1 MIGPCVLCVS
11 ELQSSLTCCVVHAE
25 PCKSE
30 INNAFYGMNQKALA
44 LAHAN
49 QEYQDAQQMDQAAQ
63 QVVDTAT
70 GQFVLHLLFMVP
82 LTPTASGDH
91 DHVHR
96 GSPRGAVAQFKHFA
110 AKARKRQQ
118 TKAAEIR
125 VREAA
130 QARLVREGGRP
141 AQNPRPPG
149 SSASSQQQQQ
159 QQAAV
164 AAMKQAAVAA
174 MKRLETQIAALQPHK
189 QAAVEREDYGAA
201 AVFKRQIMALQTQLQ
216 QLSQP
221 QRQASQQ
228 GRTPA
233 HQAQDAQSRHMQVH
247 SCRFTCS
254 LHARVHFAYCA
265 TTRIVSSRLE
275 GVGLC
280 CLPPFVRRSQINR

>member
-1 MIGPCVLCVS
+1 M
-11 ELQSSLTCCVVHAE
+11 
-25 PCKSE
+25 
-30 INNAFYGMNQKALA
+30 
-44 LAHAN
+44 
-49 QEYQDAQQMDQAAQ
+49 
-63 QVVDTAT
+63 
-70 GQFVLHLLFMVP
+70 
-82 LTPTASGDH
+82 
-91 DHVHR
+91 
-96 GSPRGAVAQFKHFA
+96 
-110 AKARKRQQ
+110 
-118 TKAAEIR
+118 
-125 VREAA
+125 
-130 QARLVREGGRP
+130 
-141 AQNPRPPG
+141 
-149 SSASSQQQQQ
+149 
-159 QQAAV
+159 

-228 GRTPA
+228 QGRTPA

-275 GVGLC
+275 GLGLSWG
-280 CLPPFVRRSQINR
+280 LPVRSPFTNQSIKAFACVVCARRRLCSSCGKRHPSSGERIKA